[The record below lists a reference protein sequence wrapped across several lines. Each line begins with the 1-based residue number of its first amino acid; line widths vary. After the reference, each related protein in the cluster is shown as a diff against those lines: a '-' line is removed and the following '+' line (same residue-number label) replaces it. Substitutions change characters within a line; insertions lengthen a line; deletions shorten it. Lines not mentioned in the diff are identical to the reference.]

1 MLLFDAG
8 LSIVRNQFRVHIRYT
23 EISCSTSVVI
33 LVSTQALMDWW
44 GRLPAIHSHITWL
57 KSIYIDTL
65 IFILLQRWE
74 GLYWYERWTVDLDL
88 LLRRSILHAGHRLQ
102 SGVTPIQHGKK
113 LTESWL
119 QKADDKNFLSQ
130 KNETKMN
137 IFAYLTYTHVTCILK
152 WIQHILWWSYVNWH
166 PRTLLHQF
174 SLERIY
180 SNFYWTSVHQKFVCW
195 NNIDQAK
202 PKLEWCNLFG
212 VMLIVISKV

>member
-1 MLLFDAG
+1 MCSRLIRILKYCAVLLWWYSNRLKPD
-8 LSIVRNQFRVHIRYT
+8 
-23 EISCSTSVVI
+23 
-33 LVSTQALMDWW
+33 W
-44 GRLPAIHSHITWL
+44 GRLPALYYHITWL

-74 GLYWYERWTVDLDL
+74 GLYWYGRWRVDLDL
-88 LLRRSILHAGHRLQ
+88 SLRHSVLHAGHRIQ
-102 SGVTPIQHGKK
+102 SGVTPMQLGKK

-137 IFAYLTYTHVTCILK
+137 IFAYLTYIHVTCILK

-174 SLERIY
+174 SLERIN
-180 SNFYWTSVHQKFVCW
+180 SNFYWTSVHQKSVCW

>member
-1 MLLFDAG
+1 MCSRLIRILKYCAVLLWWYSNRLKPD
-8 LSIVRNQFRVHIRYT
+8 
-23 EISCSTSVVI
+23 
-33 LVSTQALMDWW
+33 W
-44 GRLPAIHSHITWL
+44 GRLPALYYHITRL

-74 GLYWYERWTVDLDL
+74 GLYWYGRWTVDLDL

-102 SGVTPIQHGKK
+102 SGVTPMQRGKK

-137 IFAYLTYTHVTCILK
+137 IFAYLTYIHVTCILK

-166 PRTLLHQF
+166 PQTPLHEIQFGKNLFQFLLN
-174 SLERIY
+174 IC
-180 SNFYWTSVHQKFVCW
+180 TSKICVW